1 MRHIVRANM
10 ESTEGDVLS
19 DEEIIGQVSCVTV
32 VRFNLLSCTQNA
44 RYRTLVFA
52 ATDTTSSAV
61 SRILHLL
68 AQHKAV
74 QERLRK
80 EIVEARR
87 DRGDLSFD
95 DLFELPYLEA
105 VCRETLRLY
114 VRLLGRVLRYLT
126 ISYTAMPRYL
136 WYRKCW

>member
-1 MRHIVRANM
+1 M
-10 ESTEGDVLS
+10 ESPEGDVLP
-19 DEEIIGQVSCVTV
+19 DEEIIGQISYVTI
-32 VRFNLLSCTQNA
+32 VRLNLPSCTQNT

-68 AQHKAV
+68 AQHEAV

-114 VRLLGRVLRYLT
+114 VRLLGRVPGYLT
-126 ISYTAMPRYL
+126 ISYTGMPRYL
-136 WYRKCW
+136 WYRKRW

>member
-1 MRHIVRANM
+1 MGSA
-10 ESTEGDVLS
+10 EGDVLS
-19 DEEIIGQVSCVTV
+19 DEEIIGQVSYVII
-32 VRFNLLSCTQNA
+32 VRLNLPSCTQSA

-87 DRGDLSFD
+87 DRGDLSLD

-136 WYRKCW
+136 WYRKRW

>member
-1 MRHIVRANM
+1 M
-10 ESTEGDVLS
+10 
-19 DEEIIGQVSCVTV
+19 IGQVSNVTI
-32 VRFNLLSCTQNA
+32 VRLNLPSCTQNA
-44 RYRTLVFA
+44 HYRTVVFA

-136 WYRKCW
+136 WYRKRW